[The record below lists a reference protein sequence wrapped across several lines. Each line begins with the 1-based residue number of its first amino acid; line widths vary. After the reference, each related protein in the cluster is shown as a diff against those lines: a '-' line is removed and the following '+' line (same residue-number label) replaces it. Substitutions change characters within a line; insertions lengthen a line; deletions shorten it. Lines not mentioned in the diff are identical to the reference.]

1 MSHIK
6 LSEWLVM
13 HYIMLIFTKGGFGG
27 GEEVFFNLTVV
38 VIEMTSELQ
47 ASVLVSFF
55 MYLIQRTAF

>member
-6 LSEWLVM
+6 LIEWLIM
-13 HYIMLIFTKGGFGG
+13 HYIMLIFTMGGFGG

-47 ASVLVSFF
+47 ASVLVSFYMF
-55 MYLIQRTAF
+55 